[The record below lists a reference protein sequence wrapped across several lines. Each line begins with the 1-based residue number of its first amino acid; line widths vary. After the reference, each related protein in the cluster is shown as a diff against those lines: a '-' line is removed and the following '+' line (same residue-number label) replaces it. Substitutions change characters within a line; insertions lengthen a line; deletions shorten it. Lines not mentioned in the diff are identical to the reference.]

1 VFPEAYEAR
10 GFARAAHVA
19 ARYRARGSAGAC
31 FRGEESPG
39 EHRPDDL
46 TLARAGV
53 AARTDSRGEQSFEV
67 GVPAAY
73 RRARRV
79 GAGEIAARL
88 PPSTVARNRGP
99 GPCVRQAF
107 GRAVAKGRLD
117 GESTGKTPG
126 SSRLAAVERE
136 PTRKKRPARAGTAP
150 REGKALKGDSRDASG
165 MEQGR
170 EASGRHGNRRA
181 PRGARTI
188 RDRSQNRR
196 EGQEP

>member
-1 VFPEAYEAR
+1 VFPGRTRHA
-10 GFARAAHVA
+10 GLSRAACVT
-19 ARYRARGSAGAC
+19 ARDRTRGRAGAHS
-31 FRGEESPG
+31 RGEESPG

-53 AARTDSRGEQSFEV
+53 AARTDSRGEQSFEA

-79 GAGEIAARL
+79 RAADLAETRA
-88 PPSTVARNRGP
+88 PSTVARNCRP
-99 GPCVRQAF
+99 GPCVRRAF
-107 GRAVAKGRLD
+107 GRAVAKGRLG
-117 GESTGKTPG
+117 GESTGKARASP
-126 SSRLAAVERE
+126 RLAAVERE
-136 PTRKKRPARAGTAP
+136 PARKQRPARAGTAP

-181 PRGARTI
+181 PRGARTV
-188 RDRSQNRR
+188 RDRSRNRR